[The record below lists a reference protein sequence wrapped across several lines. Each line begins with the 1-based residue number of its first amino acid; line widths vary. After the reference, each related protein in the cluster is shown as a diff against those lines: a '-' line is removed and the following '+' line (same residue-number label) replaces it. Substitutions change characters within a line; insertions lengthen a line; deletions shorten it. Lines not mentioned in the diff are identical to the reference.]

1 MSKYL
6 DSFIQS
12 IPAIQGKQI
21 MSVLNELRN
30 SGAIKTVE
38 EYRAKLQELT
48 TILSQG
54 KPIPISKLFLGDKGE
69 TIDSESFNFMLDRF
83 SDDIDTLL
91 NEISLIADTANAHRA
106 IIRDKLIKDIDLSIR
121 SLTVDIRKNEVLA
134 NSGLGFSVV
143 QYNDFSNQDE
153 LRLARSEGKVAAE
166 LFYERRSKTVLGQN
180 YDAAV
185 DVISKAMTL
194 PYERS
199 ENYVITNVDIEYTT
213 NSDAQYFNVDFP
225 EFKLSNVSDNETE
238 TYWATSI
245 MADKVIPEGASVEL
259 TVTMDGLREVSHIEL
274 DPILYNDFY
283 ISYISYINSND
294 ELVEISGTSDPILID
309 EHKRISFSKITA
321 RKIIIGLL
329 QKTHVE
335 TTYYTSDASTLYD
348 VKVRDAEIDV
358 TTLSSALYNQ
368 DPNQPIIELL
378 NIPGE
383 AEQVQVSGYAY
394 IIGLDN
400 IRIGNAMYTDT
411 GIYVS
416 KPLKVDTP
424 VLMALDTNEEYT
436 YIDSGTSI
444 LPKGSVEY
452 SIRKQN
458 YDSSDILIDTE
469 TFNIL
474 PNTTSTI
481 RKEYLVINKES
492 REAIL
497 RFRAKTASVLVY
509 FSENQTALT
518 GRVEGEDASVSDI
531 YEINEN
537 GTKITFL
544 HYPPNGVV
552 FDVSA
557 TYTISYEPKREIY
570 INSAATI
577 FMDNNNMIEFTLD
590 RPAFSVARSEIYLVA
605 LMRRNVLDS
614 NVTPSVDEY
623 KMLVALKDET
633 RFANGA

>member
-21 MSVLNELRN
+21 ISVLNELRN

-38 EYRAKLQELT
+38 EYRTQMQELT

-106 IIRDKLIKDIDLSIR
+106 IVRDKLIKDIDLSVKA
-121 SLTVDIRKNEVLA
+121 LTVDIRKNEVLA

-153 LRLARSEGKVAAE
+153 LRLARSEGEIAAE
-166 LFYERRSKTVLGQN
+166 LFYERRSKTVLGSD

-185 DVISKAMTL
+185 DVISKTMTL
-194 PYERS
+194 PYEKA
-199 ENYVITNVDIEYTT
+199 ENHVITNVDIEYTT

-245 MADKVIPEGASVEL
+245 MADKVVPEGATIEL
-259 TVTMDGLREVSHIEL
+259 IVTMDGLREVSHVEI

-283 ISYISYINSND
+283 INYISYIDSND
-294 ELVEISGTSDPILID
+294 EQVEISGTSDPILID
-309 EHKRISFSKITA
+309 ESKRVSFSKVTA
-321 RKIIIGLL
+321 RKIIVGLL
-329 QKTHVE
+329 QKTYVE
-335 TTYYTSDASTLYD
+335 TVYYTSDASTLYD

-358 TTLSSALYNQ
+358 TTLSSVLYDQ

-378 NIPGE
+378 SVPGE

-394 IIGLDN
+394 VIGLDN
-400 IRIGNAMYTDT
+400 IRIGNATYTDT

-416 KPLKVDTP
+416 KPLKVDVP
-424 VLMALDTNEEYT
+424 VLMALDTKEEYD
-436 YIDSGTSI
+436 YISGSSL
-444 LPKGSVEY
+444 LPKGSIEY

-458 YDSSDILIDTE
+458 YDSSDFLIDTE

-474 PNTTSTI
+474 PNTTSII
-481 RKEYLVINKES
+481 RKEFLVTDKES
-492 REAIL
+492 REAVL

-509 FSENQTALT
+509 FGENQTPLT
-518 GRVEGEDASVSDI
+518 GRVEGDAPSISDT

-544 HYPPNGVV
+544 HDPANNVV
-552 FDVSA
+552 FDVS
-557 TYTISYEPKREIY
+557 TIYTISYEPERDIY
-570 INSAATI
+570 LNSAATI
-577 FMDNNNMIEFTLD
+577 FMDKNNMIEFTLD

-605 LMRRNVLDS
+605 LTRRNVLDS

-623 KMLVALKDET
+623 KMLVALKDDT

>member
-21 MSVLNELRN
+21 ISVLNELRN
-30 SGAIKTVE
+30 NGAIRTVE
-38 EYRAKLQELT
+38 EYRTKLQELT
-48 TILSQG
+48 AILSQG

-69 TIDSESFNFMLDRF
+69 TIDSESFNFMLNRF

-91 NEISLIADTANAHRA
+91 NEISLIAETTNAHRA
-106 IIRDKLIKDIDLSIR
+106 IVKDKLIKDIDLSVR

-153 LRLARSEGKVAAE
+153 LRLARSEGKIAAE
-166 LFYERRSKTVLGQN
+166 LFYERRSKTVLGQE

-185 DVISKAMTL
+185 DVISKTMTL
-194 PYERS
+194 PYEKS
-199 ENYVITNVDIEYTT
+199 ENHVITNVDIEYTT
-213 NSDAQYFNVDFP
+213 SSDAQYFNVDFP
-225 EFKLSNVSDNETE
+225 EFKLSSISDNETE

-259 TVTMDGLREVSHIEL
+259 IVTMDGLREVSHIEI

-283 ISYISYINSND
+283 INYISYINSND

-309 EHKRISFSKITA
+309 EHKKISFSKVTA
-321 RKIIIGLL
+321 RKIIVGLL
-329 QKTHVE
+329 QKTYVE

-348 VKVRDAEIDV
+348 VKVRDADIDV

-378 NIPGE
+378 NVPGE

-400 IRIGNAMYTDT
+400 IRIGNATYTDT

-416 KPLKVDTP
+416 KSLKVDVP
-424 VLMALDTNEEYT
+424 VLMALDTSEEYD

-458 YDSSDILIDTE
+458 YDSSDFLIDTE

-481 RKEYLVINKES
+481 RKEYLVIDKES
-492 REAIL
+492 REATL

-509 FSENQTALT
+509 FGENQTPLDESEYT
-518 GRVEGEDASVSDI
+518 VNAS
-531 YEINEN
+531 
-537 GTKITFL
+537 GTKITFI
-544 HYPPNGVV
+544 HTPPSIV
-552 FDVSA
+552 FDISS
-557 TYTISYEPKREIY
+557 TYTISYEPEREIY
-570 INSAATI
+570 LNSAATI
-577 FMDNNNMIEFTLD
+577 FMDKNNMIEFTLD

-614 NVTPSVDEY
+614 NVTPSIDKY